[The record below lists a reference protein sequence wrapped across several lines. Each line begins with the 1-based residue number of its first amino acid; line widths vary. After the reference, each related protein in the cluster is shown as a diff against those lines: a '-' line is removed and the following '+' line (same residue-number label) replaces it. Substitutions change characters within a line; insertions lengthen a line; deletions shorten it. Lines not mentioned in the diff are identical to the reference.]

1 MHYPDTL
8 RAALWVI
15 LAVMI
20 VWSVASTVL
29 VGLAQR
35 FTITGRNDG
44 NSGLNAPLAKPMRS
58 REVSPARSAELY
70 FFLLLSARSS

>member
-29 VGLAQR
+29 ASR
-35 FTITGRNDG
+35 PCATIHHHG
-44 NSGLNAPLAKPMRS
+44 AKRWEFRP
-58 REVSPARSAELY
+58 ECPAGEAHAVS
-70 FFLLLSARSS
+70 